1 MAELSASEDTAR
13 PEMRAAAM
21 FGAALAF
28 LVLLALLIPH
38 GGVAS
43 RVSGMLSGSPW
54 LTGALF
60 VLWGVIVAEGIAGWL
75 AAPDRKGK
83 ALGRLGLV
91 AAIPPFRMTMSPL
104 RPNTEVWLPRLGWLR
119 TGKQAVAAMEERAAL
134 PMLVVTA
141 LILPV
146 IVADFT
152 LKPTPHETLEAQF
165 EHVARFDLS
174 NGSDRLYLLD
184 ANEVALANFV
194 RPDDAPLVGSEIG
207 IEGLWIMPGEAQEED
222 ATALSFWPDMRFS
235 FRTGCAVTQG
245 VFESGGTALHF
256 TEVDKIAVCPPT
268 VLEWT
273 IYLITAL
280 IWFSFALEFVLLVS
294 LAEKK
299 LAFCKKHWINIV
311 IILLPLL
318 AFLRS
323 FQIFR
328 FLRMARA
335 GKLMRAYRL
344 KGLVT
349 RIAKLAVLFNLVER
363 MLSRDPE
370 KYTAHLDEKIA
381 DAEAELEALRA
392 RRAEVKAQDA

>member
-1 MAELSASEDTAR
+1 
-13 PEMRAAAM
+13 M

-43 RVSGMLSGSPW
+43 KVSGMLGGSRW
-54 LTGALF
+54 LVGALF
-60 VLWGVIVAEGIAGWL
+60 VLWALILVEGIAGWF

-83 ALGRLGLV
+83 AFGRLGLV
-91 AAIPPFRMTMSPL
+91 AAIPAFRMTMSPL
-104 RPNTEVWLPRLGWLR
+104 RPNTEVWLPKLGWLP
-119 TGKQAVAAMEERAAL
+119 TGKASVTAMEERAAL
-134 PMLVVTA
+134 PMLIVTA
-141 LILPV
+141 LIVPV
-146 IVADFT
+146 IVADFM
-152 LKPTPHETLEAQF
+152 LKATPHEKLEAEF
-165 EHVARFDLS
+165 ENVARFDLS
-174 NGSDRLYLLD
+174 NGSERLYLLD
-184 ANEVALANFV
+184 ENQVALANFV
-194 RPDDAPLVGSEIG
+194 RPDDAPPVGGDTGIG
-207 IEGLWIMPGEAQEED
+207 GLWVMPGDALEED

-245 VFESGGTALHF
+245 AFASGGAALRFTQVEKTA
-256 TEVDKIAVCPPT
+256 ICPPT
-268 VLEWT
+268 ALEWAV
-273 IYLITAL
+273 YLITAL
-280 IWFSFALEFVLLVS
+280 IWFSFALEFILLVS
-294 LAEKK
+294 LADKK

-344 KGLVT
+344 KGLAT
-349 RIAKLAVLFNLVER
+349 RAAKLAVLFNLVER

-370 KYTAHLDEKIA
+370 KFSAHLDEKIA
-381 DAEAELEALRA
+381 EAEAELEALKA
-392 RRAEVKAQDA
+392 RRAEVAEANGKGGA